1 MFTAS
6 ADRMWERIGR
16 PLLEFEILLDWSK
29 RTRAECHEALGDE
42 SHTVAYRYGAGLTPA
57 EMIAF
62 AMDDQT
68 MKPTAPEE
76 GLSDSGATHLHRQ
89 RTPGPGWRLTK
100 REQEVARLVFEGKS
114 NREIADILVISPRT
128 AEAHV
133 EHILS
138 KLGFVSRLQI
148 ARWVADHGHPRPKS
162 ACGDLEGR
170 RTVALR

>member
-1 MFTAS
+1 MKLSGTSRTPLPTGTARTY
-6 ADRMWERIGR
+6 AGGDDRFRNGR
-16 PLLEFEILLDWSK
+16 PD
-29 RTRAECHEALGDE
+29 HETD
-42 SHTVAYRYGAGLTPA
+42 R
-57 EMIAF
+57 
-62 AMDDQT
+62 
-68 MKPTAPEE
+68 PEE
-76 GLSDSGATHLHRQ
+76 GLSDSGATHPHRQ

>member
-1 MFTAS
+1 
-6 ADRMWERIGR
+6 
-16 PLLEFEILLDWSK
+16 
-29 RTRAECHEALGDE
+29 
-42 SHTVAYRYGAGLTPA
+42 
-57 EMIAF
+57 
-62 AMDDQT
+62 
-68 MKPTAPEE
+68 
-76 GLSDSGATHLHRQ
+76 
-89 RTPGPGWRLTK
+89 LTK